1 MEWALL
7 AVLSEADRREL
18 LSGGHRR
25 RFAKGEVIFHE
36 GDPGDTLH
44 LLAKGRVSV
53 RLTTSLGDVTTLRII
68 SPGGWFGELALL
80 CPAPRV
86 ATIVALEP
94 VETLVVHRDQI
105 AELRQRSPGFEHVL
119 AQALVAE
126 VRRLSVALLEAL
138 FVPVDKRVLRRVAE
152 LATLYGGGKGPAV
165 IPLTQEEVAQL
176 AGTTRPTVNK
186 VLQTAAG
193 EGLISLRRGQIEVAD
208 SEVVARRGR

>member
-7 AVLSEADRREL
+7 AVLSEADRRDL
-18 LSGGHRR
+18 LAGAHRR

-53 RLTTSLGDVTTLRII
+53 RLTTSLGDVTALRII

-105 AELRQRSPGFEHVL
+105 AELRQSSPGFEHVL
-119 AQALVAE
+119 AEALVAE
-126 VRRLSVALLEAL
+126 VRRLSIALLEAL

-152 LATLYGGGKGPAV
+152 LATLYGGGEGPAV

-186 VLQTAAG
+186 VLQMAAG
-193 EGLISLRRGQIEVAD
+193 EGLLSLRRGQIEVAD
-208 SEVVARRGR
+208 GEIVARRGR